1 MPIEDGKHP
10 KATIASDVRGE
21 NMVEGTVSKVRPPAP
36 PLFRNSSVVDFNPNA
51 LPCFCLLCLKN
62 QKLKLENSHKLIR
75 VLISCSPA
83 SLTR

>member
-1 MPIEDGKHP
+1 
-10 KATIASDVRGE
+10 
-21 NMVEGTVSKVRPPAP
+21 
-36 PLFRNSSVVDFNPNA
+36 
-51 LPCFCLLCLKN
+51 LCLKN